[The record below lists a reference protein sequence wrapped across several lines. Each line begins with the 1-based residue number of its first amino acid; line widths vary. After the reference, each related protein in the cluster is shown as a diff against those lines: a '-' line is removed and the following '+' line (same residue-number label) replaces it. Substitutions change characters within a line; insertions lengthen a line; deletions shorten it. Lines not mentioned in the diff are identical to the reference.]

1 MGLVS
6 TLMGLKPHLSHLRR
20 FSARLKSCP
29 FARVR
34 QIDGVCQH
42 THGAEAPP
50 LSFRVVFGTTEVV
63 PFRTFA
69 SDSGFVSTLMGL
81 KPHLSHLRWFSALL
95 KSCHF
100 KAERG
105 EDTTRWRNSWDSGG
119 RCGRL
124 GPDAGVWDRLRDGDY
139 GVWSR

>member
-1 MGLVS
+1 MGLKPHLSPLRWFSARLKSCPFARLRQIQGFVS
-6 TLMGLKPHLSHLRR
+6 TLMGLKPHLSHSGW

-34 QIDGVCQH
+34 QIQ
-42 THGAEAPP
+42 
-50 LSFRVVFGTTEVV
+50 
-63 PFRTFA
+63 
-69 SDSGFVSTLMGL
+69 GFVSTLKGL
-81 KPHLSHLRWFSALL
+81 KPHLSHLRWFSARL
-95 KSCHF
+95 KSCPF

-105 EDTTRWRNSWDSGG
+105 EDTTRWRNSFDLGG
-119 RCGRL
+119 VCGRL